1 MAEGT
6 RLSLGLRMRTLGRRY
21 GLTARRAVVVV
32 LAVLIVAAA
41 AVGVHG
47 LAESGGMKIER
58 GAAGDQTSVAQG
70 DKSSSAGEG
79 SGEKAGAVDAASKS
93 DVSGPVRRVVH
104 VDGAV
109 AHPGVYVLE
118 EENPRIND
126 AVTHAGG
133 LMPEADTTSV
143 NLAAPIEDGQK
154 VHIPVAGEA
163 SQEPAVEAASGA
175 VPVGGSEAG
184 GLVNINTAT
193 TAELC
198 GLPGIGEVTAAAIV
212 EERETNGAYASP
224 EDLMRVSGI
233 GEKKF
238 SKLEGL
244 ICV

>member
-1 MAEGT
+1 MAEDT
-6 RLSLGLRMRTLGRRY
+6 RLSLGLRMRALGRRY
-21 GLTARRAVVVV
+21 GLTARGAVVVV

-41 AVGVHG
+41 AVGALG
-47 LAESGGMKIER
+47 LAESGGMKIYR
-58 GAAGDQTSVAQG
+58 GEAGDQVSAAG
-70 DKSSSAGEG
+70 SDGSSSAGVTPG
-79 SGEKAGAVDAASKS
+79 TKADTNTAKSKS
-93 DVSGPVRRVVH
+93 DVTEPARRVVH

-109 AHPGVYVLE
+109 AQPGVYVLE

-133 LMPEADTTSV
+133 LTPEADTTTV

-154 VHIPVAGEA
+154 VHIPVAGEVP
-163 SQEPAVEAASGA
+163 QEQAVDATSGVVA
-175 VPVGGSEAG
+175 VGGSEAG
-184 GLVNINTAT
+184 DLVNINTAT
-193 TAELC
+193 TTELC

-212 EERETNGAYASP
+212 QERETNGAYSSP

>member
-1 MAEGT
+1 MSDQT
-6 RLSLGLRMRTLGRRY
+6 RLSLGLRMRALGRRY
-21 GLTARRAVVVV
+21 GLTTRGAVIAVLALLIVGAAVVGA
-32 LAVLIVAAA
+32 L
-41 AVGVHG
+41 G
-47 LAESGGMKIER
+47 LAEAGGMKIER
-58 GAAGDQTSVAQG
+58 GAAGDRGTVTRS
-70 DKSSSAGEG
+70 DESSSVEET
-79 SGEKAGAVDAASKS
+79 SGTKPDAKAVDSKA
-93 DVSGPVRRVVH
+93 DVTELVRRVVH

-109 AHPGVYVLE
+109 AQPGVYVLE

-133 LMPEADTTSV
+133 LTPEADTTTV
-143 NLAAPIEDGQK
+143 TLAAPFEDGQK
-154 VHIPVAGEA
+154 VHIPVAGEVPPE
-163 SQEPAVEAASGA
+163 QVVEATSGL
-175 VPVGGSEAG
+175 VPAGGSETG

-212 EERETNGAYASP
+212 QERETNGAYSSP